1 MRDILVVVL
10 VAAIAMSALRRP
22 WIGIIGWTWIGLM
35 NPHKQAWGF
44 ATTLP
49 VAYTV
54 AVATLIGF
62 LATRQKRWD
71 IWSRSSIT
79 LFLLVTWMTVTIP
92 FAFYPDAA
100 LKFYIGV
107 IKIQLM
113 IYIAMFLILERKQI
127 QLLVITIVL
136 SLGYYGIKG
145 GLFTILTGGGH
156 RVWGPA
162 GTFIEGNNEL
172 ALALITAIPLM
183 HFLQLQTVTRWK
195 RHAWSFAMFLMAASA
210 LGSQSRGALLAIAG
224 MTGVLI
230 MRSRNRLGL
239 SVLALLAGG
248 VLIAFMPEEWSS
260 RMHTINTYETD
271 DSAMS
276 RVEAWIMAYNV
287 AKANVFGGGF
297 ELWTPAA
304 YAVYNPFTRFFVVA
318 HSIYFQVLGELG
330 FIGLGL
336 YLLVWGFLWFELSA
350 TARVARQDPAK
361 QWMVDLARLS
371 QVSLVGYLI
380 GGAFLSLAYWDLP
393 YNLIVL
399 SVCLRRLLKAS
410 PPVPDTVVFPPWLE
424 RLLK

>member
-10 VAAIAMSALRRP
+10 VAAIALSAFRRP
-22 WIGIIGWTWIGLM
+22 WIGVIGWTWIGLM

-44 ATTLP
+44 ATSLP

-54 AVATLIGF
+54 AMATLIGF
-62 LATRQKRWD
+62 LATRKKRWD
-71 IWSRSSIT
+71 IWSGATVT
-79 LFLLVTWMTVTIP
+79 LLMLVTWMAVTIP
-92 FAFYPDAA
+92 FAFYPDSA

-127 QLLVITIVL
+127 HLLVLTIVL

-145 GLFTILTGGGH
+145 GLFTVLTGGGH

-195 RHAWSFAMFLMAASA
+195 RHAWSFAMFFMAAAA

-224 MTGVLI
+224 MTGLLI
-230 MRSRNRLGL
+230 LRSRNRFGL
-239 SVLALLAGG
+239 SVLALVAGG

-260 RMHTINTYETD
+260 RMSTINAYEEDT
-271 DSAMS
+271 SAMS
-276 RVEAWIMAYNV
+276 RLDAWTMAYNV

-297 ELWTPAA
+297 EMWTPATYGA
-304 YAVYNPFTRFFVVA
+304 YFPTARLVVVA

-336 YLLVWGFLWFELSA
+336 YLLMWGFLWFELSA
-350 TARVARQDPAK
+350 IARAARQDPAR
-361 QWMVDLARLS
+361 QWMVDLARLA
-371 QVSLVGYLI
+371 QVSLVGYLL
-380 GGAFLSLAYWDLP
+380 GGAFLSLAYWDMP

-410 PPVPDTVVFPPWLE
+410 PPVPDSVVFAPWFE